1 MIVKIFKTIDT
12 RTYFTSIF
20 LVISTI
26 LFSFFLSKNEASL
39 LGERDYII
47 GNIILMIALISM
59 MTLLEIKIKARTFD
73 GIHMIAFPTAFLF
86 FPSAFD
92 LKITSILQVI
102 LLVYGQF
109 VFINL
114 RHSKNTQKG
123 ILDLSLI
130 ISLAAQFNNLFS
142 IFYLLPLLILFQR
155 GLKDIKHILAL
166 LLPVFIIPFTFAS
179 LSVILPPEIFE
190 LINPALQIKLLSL
203 QTLYYGD
210 IIWLAFLLTSF
221 IISTIGQ
228 SKGNKKFSYPQL
240 FSNFLYMAFW
250 LFFSIAYEL
259 LGQETY
265 SERWF
270 ISFVPGAYFFGD
282 FLESI
287 KSDSLKNILFT
298 ILILG
303 ILLFKLFDQGIISLQ
318 LPFLN

>member
-1 MIVKIFKTIDT
+1 
-12 RTYFTSIF
+12 
-20 LVISTI
+20 
-26 LFSFFLSKNEASL
+26 
-39 LGERDYII
+39 
-47 GNIILMIALISM
+47 MIALISM

-221 IISTIGQ
+221 IICTIGQ

-270 ISFVPGAYFFGD
+270 ISFVPGAYFFGG

>member
-26 LFSFFLSKNEASL
+26 LFSFFLSKKEASL

-142 IFYLLPLLILFQR
+142 IFYLLPLLILLQR

-166 LLPVFIIPFTFAS
+166 LLPVFIIEFTFAS
-179 LSVILPPEIFE
+179 LSVILPPEILE
-190 LINPALQIKLLSL
+190 SINPTLEIKLLSI
-203 QTLYYGD
+203 QTLNYGD
-210 IIWLAFLLTSF
+210 IIWLVLLLTSF
-221 IISTIGQ
+221 VSCSLSM
-228 SKGNKKFSYPQL
+228 SKGNKKFSYPHL
-240 FSNFLYMAFW
+240 FSNFLYMTLW
-250 LFFSIAYEL
+250 LFFSIGYER
-259 LGQETY
+259 LGQESI

-270 ISFVPGAYFFGD
+270 ISFVPAAYFFGG
-282 FLESI
+282 FLENI
-287 KSDSLKNILFT
+287 KSDSLKNTLFT